1 MTVPIIKRNLNL
13 AVMVIVG
20 AALDFFKGLAQL
32 LLLLRLFF
40 SRLLLLNLCCNSTWL
55 KKLSSSCEMQILGLF
70 FCALEGCKLARK
82 KVFHK
87 NHFRKTSTSLSMCDY
102 GFVKNHKNSSS
113 SAQHSYI
120 VDELCTK
127 TKKKALTL

>member
-20 AALDFFKGLAQL
+20 AALDFFKGLARL

-70 FCALEGCKLARK
+70 CALEGCKLA
-82 KVFHK
+82 
-87 NHFRKTSTSLSMCDY
+87 KTFFTRTTLGLESSQASNGDSY
-102 GFVKNHKNSSS
+102 GLVKNHKNSS
-113 SAQHSYI
+113 
-120 VDELCTK
+120 
-127 TKKKALTL
+127 

>member
-20 AALDFFKGLAQL
+20 AALDFFKGLARL

-70 FCALEGCKLARK
+70 FCALEGCKLA
-82 KVFHK
+82 
-87 NHFRKTSTSLSMCDY
+87 
-102 GFVKNHKNSSS
+102 
-113 SAQHSYI
+113 
-120 VDELCTK
+120 
-127 TKKKALTL
+127 KKKFFTRTTLGKRLLVSQCVTTVLSKTIKTVRAQLSIHSR

>member
-20 AALDFFKGLAQL
+20 AALDFFKGLARL

-70 FCALEGCKLARK
+70 SVHQRVVNQQK